1 MLLLSPPLSPGNRGR
16 MGRHPE
22 PGRDAGQT
30 ATETTREAGAGG
42 PEGSRS
48 GRGRGRGRGGGRE
61 SCPALSAR
69 LARPLPLPGAGL
81 PAAGLRGRRRRRGAP
96 QAARPQLPRQAEH
109 LGPLALLRA
118 RVRVLLLVLLL
129 DAAETRRPAAAL
141 GGRRPVGA
149 LGVEQPAQRGAG
161 HRGGGAPR
169 AQVLLAHVARV
180 ALALQ
185 ALEVAEGRQRGLA
198 EQAGQGA
205 RLVRPRQQHGV
216 AAQHHGLVARL
227 VAVDPGEDARVA
239 PVRRAVGDAR
249 QQVGV
254 RRPAAPGAPRA
265 PRRAA
270 LARLHAD
277 AVRPQ
282 RQLHLGAP
290 ARPAARPDLA
300 HGVVG
305 AAVALGVQGDGVAQV
320 PHGVGRVLLVE
331 LHFLAPAA
339 EHAAQALQRPV
350 GQQVGAGAQE
360 AGEQRRVGESGTQA
374 LRLALGLVLHQHEF
388 VASPGQHRGGGQRG
402 RGRRELTG
410 VLPGGRGRAGRAAA
424 GGPGVAS
431 SWAAPAPVGAGR
443 CPVRGRAG
451 RRDARAA
458 AERPGTASPGSSS
471 SRPGSEE
478 RRGGGWA
485 WGRRPRALTAG
496 GIPQSPPPKLRRQEV
511 AGAGLAAGGWR
522 LGGVDRERGSGGD
535 SFRRRGSTSPG
546 CLHHRAGPLA
556 LLSPPLAL
564 PPPPPPPA
572 PARAALRP
580 GPGTGAVE
588 RA

>member
-290 ARPAARPDLA
+290 ARPRGPAHFRPRRRCVNA
-300 HGVVG
+300 GRRG
-305 AAVALGVQGDGVAQV
+305 AGLRKG
-320 PHGVGRVLLVE
+320 GVG
-331 LHFLAPAA
+331 
-339 EHAAQALQRPV
+339 
-350 GQQVGAGAQE
+350 GAVPG
-360 AGEQRRVGESGTQA
+360 GGRRSVRA
-374 LRLALGLVLHQHEF
+374 RGLTS
-388 VASPGQHRGGGQRG
+388 ASPRAPGAPRQPWRAGGGPRW
-402 RGRRELTG
+402 
-410 VLPGGRGRAGRAAA
+410 ASS
-424 GGPGVAS
+424 S
-431 SWAAPAPVGAGR
+431 SWAPALS
-443 CPVRGRAG
+443 
-451 RRDARAA
+451 
-458 AERPGTASPGSSS
+458 SPPSCT
-471 SRPGSEE
+471 PCT
-478 RRGGGWA
+478 
-485 WGRRPRALTAG
+485 GRRPR
-496 GIPQSPPPKLRRQEV
+496 SPRSS
-511 AGAGLAAGGWR
+511 
-522 LGGVDRERGSGGD
+522 RELKE
-535 SFRRRGSTSPG
+535 STW
-546 CLHHRAGPLA
+546 AK
-556 LLSPPLAL
+556 
-564 PPPPPPPA
+564 
-572 PARAALRP
+572 
-580 GPGTGAVE
+580 T
-588 RA
+588 